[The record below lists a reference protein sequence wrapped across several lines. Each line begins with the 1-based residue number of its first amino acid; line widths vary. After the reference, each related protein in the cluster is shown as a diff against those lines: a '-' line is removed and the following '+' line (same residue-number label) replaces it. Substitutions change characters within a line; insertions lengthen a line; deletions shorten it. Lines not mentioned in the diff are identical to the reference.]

1 MAKLTRKEL
10 MTSYQPN
17 KTKIK
22 VGLYFIS
29 NFIEKYVTNPISDSF
44 DFFKHFFLLLIGQS
58 ALNCITIGMK
68 QNAFLKY
75 YVEKC
80 RIF

>member
-1 MAKLTRKEL
+1 

-22 VGLYFIS
+22 VGLYFFS

-44 DFFKHFFLLLIGQS
+44 DFFKTFLS
-58 ALNCITIGMK
+58 VVDRAKRITFKNQLHVQKKIIKKG
-68 QNAFLKY
+68 
-75 YVEKC
+75 
-80 RIF
+80 